1 MSIPRMRTIPEAMKE
16 IQKADPN
23 TALTL
28 TALRRAVKQGKI
40 PFVEVCSKKLLN
52 MDDIYVFMSGSKR
65 AENSINP
72 YIEIRR
78 LG

>member
-1 MSIPRMRTIPEAMKE
+1 MSMPRMRTIPEAMKE
-16 IQKADPN
+16 IQTADPH

-40 PFVEVCSKKLLN
+40 PFIEVCSKKLLN
-52 MDDIYVFMSGSKR
+52 MDDVYAFMTGSKC
-65 AENSINP
+65 AENCINI
-72 YIEIRR
+72 YSGIKQ